1 MSEPWQP
8 LYLRATD
15 EAAMMQALDDAGLIG
30 ADPETGEPVAGGDPR
45 VIRVKLLP
53 NLTEPTGETLTDG
66 EGFDYPEMAPVPG
79 YHVNVLVHPD
89 HEAAYRA
96 ALADV
101 LIDPE
106 PETPHVKY
114 AGCA

>member
-1 MSEPWQP
+1 MPSFSLRKKVFLGEAQP
-8 LYLRATD
+8 H
-15 EAAMMQALDDAGLIG
+15 
-30 ADPETGEPVAGGDPR
+30 
-45 VIRVKLLP
+45 LLC
-53 NLTEPTGETLTDG
+53 LGRSSSG
-66 EGFDYPEMAPVPG
+66 EGEAPPEMAPVPG

>member
-1 MSEPWQP
+1 MMEFQPWEP
-8 LYLRATD
+8 LYLRTEDQAAMQAALD
-15 EAAMMQALDDAGLIG
+15 EAGLNNPNPHI
-30 ADPETGEPVAGGDPR
+30 
-45 VIRVKLLP
+45 IRLKPLP
-53 NLTEPTGETLTDG
+53 DLTEPTGETLVDG
-66 EGFDYPEMAPVPG
+66 EGNEYPEMAPVPG
-79 YHVNVLVHPD
+79 YHVNVFVHPD

-101 LIDPE
+101 LIEPP

>member
-1 MSEPWQP
+1 MKPY
-8 LYLRATD
+8 YLRAPD
-15 EAAMMQALDDAGLIG
+15 EMAMIEALDAAGLVG
-30 ADPETGEPVAGGDPR
+30 EDPETGNQTIGGDPF
-45 VIRVKLLP
+45 VIRVTVLP
-53 NLTEPTGETLTDG
+53 TLHEPTGETLTDG
-66 EGFDYPEMAPVPG
+66 EGFEYPEMAPLPG

-89 HEAAYRA
+89 HDAAYRA

-101 LIDPE
+101 LIDPP

>member
-1 MSEPWQP
+1 MKPY
-8 LYLRATD
+8 YLRAAD
-15 EAAMMQALDDAGLIG
+15 EAAMMEALEAAGLVG
-30 ADPETGEPVAGGDPR
+30 ADPQTAAQIIGGDPLR
-45 VIRVKLLP
+45 IRVKLLGT
-53 NLTEPTGETLTDG
+53 LQEPTGETLTDG
-66 EGFDYPEMAPVPG
+66 EGNEYPEMAPVPG

-89 HEAAYRA
+89 HDAAYRA

-101 LIDPE
+101 LIDPP

>member
-1 MSEPWQP
+1 MTPWQS
-8 LYLRATD
+8 LYLRAAD
-15 EAAMMQALDDAGLIG
+15 EAAMMEALDAAGLDWE
-30 ADPETGEPVAGGDPR
+30 DPETQEPTVGGDPH
-45 VIRVKLLP
+45 VIRLKLLP

-66 EGFDYPEMAPVPG
+66 EGFEYPEMAPVPG

-89 HEAAYRA
+89 HEAVYRDS
-96 ALADV
+96 LAEV

-106 PETPHVKY
+106 PATPHVKY

>member
-1 MSEPWQP
+1 
-8 LYLRATD
+8 
-15 EAAMMQALDDAGLIG
+15 MMQALDAAGLIG
-30 ADPETGEPVAGGDPR
+30 SDPETGDQTIGGDPF
-45 VIRVKLLP
+45 VIRVTVLPKLY
-53 NLTEPTGETLTDG
+53 EPTGEMIDDG
-66 EGFDYPEMAPVPG
+66 DGFEYPEMAPVPG

-101 LIDPE
+101 LINPS